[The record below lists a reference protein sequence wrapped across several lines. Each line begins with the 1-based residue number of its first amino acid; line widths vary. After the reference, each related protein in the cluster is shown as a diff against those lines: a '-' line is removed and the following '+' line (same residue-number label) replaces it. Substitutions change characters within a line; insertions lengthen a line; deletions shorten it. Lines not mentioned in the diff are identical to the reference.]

1 MARDEAPHHAAAAF
15 GLRDRFGNDDFDA
28 ALLQPFAGGL
38 VDAGVGD
45 DGVDLFEVG
54 NAVQA
59 DATEFGGVGKYH
71 DAAPPSLS

>member
-1 MARDEAPHHAAAAF
+1 MARDEAPHHAPAAF

-28 ALLQPFAGGL
+28 ALLQPFVGGL
-38 VDAGVGD
+38 VDA
-45 DGVDLFEVG
+45 GVDLFEVG

>member
-15 GLRDRFGNDDFDA
+15 GLRDHFGTDDFDA

-71 DAAPPSLS
+71 DAGPPSFS